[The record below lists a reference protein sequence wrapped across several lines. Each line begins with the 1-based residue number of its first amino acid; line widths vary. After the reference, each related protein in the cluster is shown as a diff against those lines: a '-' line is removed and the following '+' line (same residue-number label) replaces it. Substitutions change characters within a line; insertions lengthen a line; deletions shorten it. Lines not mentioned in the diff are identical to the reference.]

1 MVLKIILYIGASNYS
16 HVMSHAQEMYKNYKK
31 ENYSNGNLL
40 QSLLL
45 LLLLLLLLS
54 LLLWYIIIIT
64 TIVVVAVTAFIAVV
78 IAVLDTAL
86 STPSSSLLSSPS
98 VCY

>member
-16 HVMSHAQEMYKNYKK
+16 HVMSHAQMYKNYKK
-31 ENYSNGNLL
+31 KNYSNGNLL

-64 TIVVVAVTAFIAVV
+64 TIVVVAVTAFIAVA